1 MINIDLKNLNNEY
14 DVGFIGEHNA
24 EKLHIDISSLMSSDI
39 SFFVCVFCNGY
50 AETYNS
56 ERYYVKDISDNSID
70 TVLSQSLTKTEK
82 CKMVVGAY
90 GVDNDGKV
98 NLLQK
103 SDIVNLHFLDSI
115 DDTNAMYKPEV
126 EGLYKELVDLE
137 NEFNNGLDLLNGE
150 LESIATATANA
161 NTAATAA
168 SAVANDIK
176 QKSENGYFNGAKGDK
191 GDPGTPGKDGA
202 PGKEGYTP
210 IKGVDYFDG
219 AKGEKGDQGE
229 QGVKGDRGEKGEQG
243 EQGLPGTTVY
253 SELSDKPRINNV
265 TLEGDKSLDELGI
278 NIPTKTSEVE
288 NDSNFVSDS
297 NYNHTDNNFT
307 DEEKAKLENLNNY
320 DDAELKKEIAT
331 KQPLLTAGENIS
343 ISNNVIT
350 AACVVKPLQL
360 SENKVTLLTDIVKNN
375 TKGGAYV
382 VTQNGYIQTTGG
394 YKTLIG
400 AGAEFIITL
409 TRKSG
414 VATLIAT
421 VQTGSTI
428 VRIDDDMTADDSVRR
443 FVDTSNLI
451 SDPAA
456 ASLRNTFNA
465 SALVGMLD
473 AKQEHGWTYKV
484 EQKLTEAVKAV
495 SLAVNNDITEF
506 IGEFNVPAGTYTAN
520 TNFRPYI
527 NGKIIGSYAYGGNN
541 MRMFHL
547 HCYITPATP
556 FYAIFSK
563 GIDPGSIA
571 AATGFLD
578 TTTEPITS
586 VGIYYGVE
594 IPAGTKIRI
603 LAR

>member
-1 MINIDLKNLNNEY
+1 MKVQIDLNKLKPYYNVGRMYEANVTELEVTLSDTFIRNADYYLLEFENEKTSFNSGPLQITDNKVCLILSEGMTQY
-14 DVGFIGEHNA
+14 ESINAVLSAYVNGNDIAIMKSEIFTLQFAKSIKSDNQTTPEVDGFI
-24 EKLHIDISSLMSSDI
+24 K
-39 SFFVCVFCNGY
+39 
-50 AETYNS
+50 
-56 ERYYVKDISDNSID
+56 
-70 TVLSQSLTKTEK
+70 
-82 CKMVVGAY
+82 
-90 GVDNDGKV
+90 
-98 NLLQK
+98 
-103 SDIVNLHFLDSI
+103 
-115 DDTNAMYKPEV
+115 EV
-126 EGLYKELVDLE
+126 IGL
-137 NEFNNGLDLLNGE
+137 
-150 LESIATATANA
+150 I
-161 NTAATAA
+161 
-168 SAVANDIK
+168 
-176 QKSENGYFNGAKGDK
+176 ENGK
-191 GDPGTPGKDGA
+191 
-202 PGKEGYTP
+202 
-210 IKGVDYFDG
+210 I
-219 AKGEKGDQGE
+219 
-229 QGVKGDRGEKGEQG
+229 KGEQG
-243 EQGLPGTTVY
+243 EPGKDGVNGKDGKDGAPGTTVY

-409 TRKSG
+409 TSKSG

-527 NGKIIGSYAYGGNN
+527 NGKIIGNYAYGGNN